1 MFARAILS
9 FLSACRERSRR
20 VPLPTSNQNYL
31 SPNIPTRLSRAP
43 FERDTRPSRK
53 SNHSRTSAIPGR
65 GGICRFSCRTNSSRS
80 FPRNPALCPLSFQSL
95 AHSFIFRSTPISCL
109 PNAFRT
115 LAPKTGGTP
124 LWSCQSYYSPP
135 TNAPLRGFFL
145 YLIYFLYLLYLLYL
159 RYQLP
164 EFAHQLQPAT
174 HPLLPT
180 EVTPQ

>member
-1 MFARAILS
+1 MSARAILS

-53 SNHSRTSAIPGR
+53 SNHSRTSAIPGG

-135 TNAPLRGFFL
+135 TNAPHEAFFFTSFTSSTSSTSFTSGTNCRSSRIN
-145 YLIYFLYLLYLLYL
+145 YNQQLI
-159 RYQLP
+159 RYS
-164 EFAHQLQPAT
+164 QPR
-174 HPLLPT
+174 
-180 EVTPQ
+180 